1 MNKIKTNEKILM
13 NQNQKPFDIILNEEF
28 GNHQKNGFSR
38 NWFVPIPK
46 NQTEMDKL
54 IEIRNY
60 SYPDCEMS
68 RTYPNILLNVN
79 KDDEGNLLS
88 IYVIHQKGGK
98 LYKVISQKDYGI
110 IKSRM
115 EYVNGK
121 YVPYEKCDLVPFDGT
136 IEEYDFNRLVKSTSY
151 KNGLK
156 DGEYITYYVDG
167 KNIINKETNKWE
179 TKYFY
184 EKTTFK
190 KGKKYG
196 EYENTKYGIKG
207 NYINNKK
214 NGTWI
219 DSFKHI
225 YNSLFNSY
233 KSKYDLSDW
242 EINKFIQRNFAIID
256 DYDRERNDK
265 IGNVFYVNDVLNG
278 NFKID
283 SWEGKFEL
291 GLPDGLVTSI
301 SGNNWKDVIKSKLF
315 DSGSIVSS
323 VTYDSGDRVEYEEMT
338 YRIVNYKDGF
348 NTDSFL
354 VSSNLFEKI
363 PLQLTSQTKQFLT
376 EDTFYT
382 IVKNGFKNCSLE
394 SFLEDFVV
402 LNYTNWNT
410 DDSGKS
416 NVDDFVRIEIKTL
429 EYDSFYNDRQFN
441 KDLIEEY
448 GYPYFDVKEIKE
460 WNGNVLKN
468 YTLFTSEEYRY
479 TSDYYPTVQSLVK
492 MGETTQL
499 LINNELIDES
509 IDGETNP
516 IVLEYQKVILQ
527 NLSDEMKSSYEL
539 ELKRKEIEQQQEEE
553 RKKKEREEKGLS
565 INSFPMD

>member
-13 NQNQKPFDIILNEEF
+13 NQKPFDVILNEEF
-28 GNHQKNGFSR
+28 AKHQKNGFSR
-38 NWFVPIPK
+38 NWFVPIVK
-46 NQTEMDKL
+46 NQIEMDKL
-54 IEIRNY
+54 IEIRNN
-60 SYPDCEMS
+60 SYPDFDMS
-68 RTYPNILLNVN
+68 RTYPNILLKVN

-98 LYKVISQKDYGI
+98 LYKVISQKDYGV

-136 IEEYDFNRLVKSTSY
+136 IEEYDYNRLEKSTSY

-156 DGEYITYYVDG
+156 DGESIKYYVDG
-167 KNIINKETNKWE
+167 TNIRNKETNKWE

-184 EKTTFK
+184 EKITFK
-190 KGKKYG
+190 KGKKDG
-196 EYENTKYGIKG
+196 VYENTKYGIKG
-207 NYINNKK
+207 NYLNNKK
-214 NGTWI
+214 NGTWL

-225 YNSLFNSY
+225 YSSLLNSY
-233 KSKYDLSDW
+233 KSKYDLSEW
-242 EINKFIQRNFAIID
+242 ELNKFIQRNFGIID
-256 DYDRERNDK
+256 DYDKERNDK

-291 GLPDGLVTSI
+291 GLPDGLFTSI
-301 SGNNWKDVIKSKLF
+301 SGNNWTDVIKSKLF

-382 IVKNGFKNCSLE
+382 IVKNGFNNCSLE

-402 LNYTNWNT
+402 LNYTKWNT
-410 DDSGKS
+410 DDSGNS
-416 NVDDFVRIEIKTL
+416 NVDDFVRIENKTL
-429 EYDSFYNDRQFN
+429 KYNSFYDDCQFK

-460 WNGNVLKN
+460 GKGNVLKN

-492 MGETTQL
+492 MGEKTQL

-509 IDGETNP
+509 VNGETNP

-553 RKKKEREEKGLS
+553 RKNKEREEKGLS